1 MKKKLVLAALLSG
14 AAAVFGD
21 GFSLTNELVVLSLDA
36 RGWST
41 QLVERATGRVLATGA
56 VPFVRPLIDGQLRV
70 STSVEPRGKDAWVW
84 KYGKTPGEIVVGMV
98 PFAGGWTFEVRAV
111 TLADVRELRLC
122 CLRGVKCCKYT
133 SAISQTVS
141 DDLSGV
147 ALRGYDLYAVS
158 STGSDMSALLRAE
171 DAPFVGRKVGFAAGP
186 RAAFIRALQAMTVAA
201 GVPHSNAGGA
211 WALSSE
217 QCRGSYMNINV
228 TEAQVDDAIALALRG
243 GFDVVHFREHWYA
256 CRGHYPVNTND
267 WPSGLAGMK
276 AAVARI
282 HAAGLRAGLHTLS
295 GCIDPRDSWI
305 TPRCS
310 SNLMAWATYTLA
322 EPLTAASRELV
333 VEECPI
339 DRHDVTFTYHGN
351 GNAIRIGEEI
361 VQYTGVRR
369 EKPYAFTGLTR
380 GAFRTIVADHA
391 KGERADYLQQRYIAF
406 YPEPDSALARDLA
419 DAIGHVYRTC
429 GFDQI
434 YCDGIEGMHTR
445 YGMAKMRHLII
456 GACTRDGHP
465 CLNEDSASGF
475 MPSCWWFHSRVGAWD
490 STYWAPKRFHDFHV
504 ANMHRRKA
512 RERDL
517 REIQMG
523 WWSPVQWSI
532 HARPHCADEMEYYA
546 GKNTALDASMSV
558 VANIKQGPLNFGTLR
573 QWTILGWYEN
583 FRRAG
588 AFAEDV
594 AEKLAVPRAEFRLR
608 QDDDGV
614 WRFAPAVCSRQ
625 RVHSASAAAWRVTA
639 DVAPEEGGLRIE
651 ALYAGEPFDAKTALT
666 VLSPA
671 DVPTLVATNAPAVR
685 GSVAVETDP
694 VRGQVLRFRAENGG
708 VTTTG
713 AWASVSHEFRP
724 YRKIDNRRVVA
735 CWVKGDGSGAL
746 LNVQVMTPRE
756 YGLCYSEHYVKLD
769 FTDWRYMEMPFRET
783 DAETF
788 CDYKWPYSGGYA
800 EVFHRVINMNNVSAV
815 RLYLNAVPPGGAAE
829 AVVSDIRLVPMR
841 DAGCRQPAVTVT
853 GKTFVAPFELKS
865 GEFAEYGKGFWTH
878 LDKFRTPIARIAAT
892 EKLPLVA
899 GDNAFAY
906 SAEPVT
912 LGTWPRA
919 EVSVFTFGK
928 KFPALRDLSTLQPER
943 RRLLDYEA
951 TEPCRYAPSQG
962 LTEVPPLVA
971 RPGETA
977 LPEFEVTGPIGAFE
991 VSIGGVTR
999 QFPAVAER
1007 KTLRCPA
1014 GQFPAFGG
1022 TVSVTIHAADPA
1034 SAQAT
1039 FAFVKRY
1046 QVQQ

>member
-1 MKKKLVLAALLSG
+1 
-14 AAAVFGD
+14 
-21 GFSLTNELVVLSLDA
+21 
-36 RGWST
+36 
-41 QLVERATGRVLATGA
+41 
-56 VPFVRPLIDGQLRV
+56 
-70 STSVEPRGKDAWVW
+70 
-84 KYGKTPGEIVVGMV
+84 
-98 PFAGGWTFEVRAV
+98 
-111 TLADVRELRLC
+111 
-122 CLRGVKCCKYT
+122 
-133 SAISQTVS
+133 
-141 DDLSGV
+141 
-147 ALRGYDLYAVS
+147 
-158 STGSDMSALLRAE
+158 
-171 DAPFVGRKVGFAAGP
+171 
-186 RAAFIRALQAMTVAA
+186 
-201 GVPHSNAGGA
+201 
-211 WALSSE
+211 
-217 QCRGSYMNINV
+217 
-228 TEAQVDDAIALALRG
+228 
-243 GFDVVHFREHWYA
+243 
-256 CRGHYPVNTND
+256 
-267 WPSGLAGMK
+267 
-276 AAVARI
+276 
-282 HAAGLRAGLHTLS
+282 
-295 GCIDPRDSWI
+295 
-305 TPRCS
+305 
-310 SNLMAWATYTLA
+310 
-322 EPLTAASRELV
+322 
-333 VEECPI
+333 
-339 DRHDVTFTYHGN
+339 
-351 GNAIRIGEEI
+351 
-361 VQYTGVRR
+361 
-369 EKPYAFTGLTR
+369 
-380 GAFRTIVADHA
+380 
-391 KGERADYLQQRYIAF
+391 
-406 YPEPDSALARDLA
+406 
-419 DAIGHVYRTC
+419 
-429 GFDQI
+429 
-434 YCDGIEGMHTR
+434 
-445 YGMAKMRHLII
+445 
-456 GACTRDGHP
+456 
-465 CLNEDSASGF
+465 
-475 MPSCWWFHSRVGAWD
+475 
-490 STYWAPKRFHDFHV
+490 
-504 ANMHRRKA
+504 
-512 RERDL
+512 
-517 REIQMG
+517 
-523 WWSPVQWSI
+523 
-532 HARPHCADEMEYYA
+532 
-546 GKNTALDASMSV
+546 
-558 VANIKQGPLNFGTLR
+558 
-573 QWTILGWYEN
+573 
-583 FRRAG
+583 
-588 AFAEDV
+588 
-594 AEKLAVPRAEFRLR
+594 
-608 QDDDGV
+608 
-614 WRFAPAVCSRQ
+614 
-625 RVHSASAAAWRVTA
+625 
-639 DVAPEEGGLRIE
+639 
-651 ALYAGEPFDAKTALT
+651 
-666 VLSPA
+666 
-671 DVPTLVATNAPAVR
+671 
-685 GSVAVETDP
+685 

-724 YRKIDNRRVVA
+724 YRKIDNRRVVV

-841 DAGCRQPAVTVT
+841 DAGCRQPAVTVN